1 MSDHPYEALTPECI
15 LSAVESLGEFPSAAT
30 TQGMGSAG
38 ASIRASAS
46 SDEARP
52 LYTDGRVLALNSY
65 ENRVYQVGIE
75 EAEPL
80 IVKFYRPERWSDA
93 QILEEHGLTIELME
107 AELPVVPPLVWHGET
122 LHEFEGFR
130 FSLFQRRAGRAAD
143 MDDFDN
149 LQQLG
154 RFLGRMHGV
163 GAADSFKHRPAIDV
177 QSFAIESLD
186 FIAENAIPQ
195 GLHESYT
202 SIAKHLI
209 DLVEQRL
216 AEVGEVSLIRS
227 HGDCHAGNI
236 LWREGKPNFV
246 DFDDSR
252 MAPAVQDIWML
263 LCGTREEQELQLGEV
278 IEAYDQFNTFDPRQL
293 LLIEPLRTLRMM
305 HYAAWLA
312 RRWDDPAFPKAFPW
326 FNTERYWGEHILQ
339 LREQFSALQEA
350 PLRLL

>member
-1 MSDHPYEALTPECI
+1 MTEHLYERLTPECI
-15 LSAVESLGEFPSAAT
+15 LSAVESLGDIAVLD
-30 TQGMGSAG
+30 GLG
-38 ASIRASAS
+38 
-46 SDEARP
+46 DRP

-75 EAEPL
+75 DAEPL
-80 IVKFYRPERWSDA
+80 IVKFYRPDRWSDE
-93 QILEEHGLTIELME
+93 QILEEHALTLELLE
-107 AELPVVPPLVWHGET
+107 DDLPAVPPLCWGGKT
-122 LHEFEGFR
+122 LHQYDGFR
-130 FSLFQRRAGRAAD
+130 FSVFLRRAGRAAD

-154 RFLGRMHGV
+154 RFLGRMH
-163 GAADSFKHRPAIDV
+163 AAGSAKPYQYRPAIDV
-177 QSFAIESLD
+177 QSFAVEPVD
-186 FIAENAIPQ
+186 FISKQGIPG

-209 DLVEQRL
+209 DLVEQRI
-216 AEVGEVSLIRS
+216 AEVGEIKLIRC
-227 HGDCHAGNI
+227 HGDCHAGNL
-236 LWREGKPNFV
+236 LWRDGKPNFV

-278 IEAYDQFNTFDPRQL
+278 VEAYDQFNTFDPRQL
-293 LLIEPLRTLRMM
+293 HLIEPLRTLRMM

-339 LREQFSALQEA
+339 LREQFAALQEE